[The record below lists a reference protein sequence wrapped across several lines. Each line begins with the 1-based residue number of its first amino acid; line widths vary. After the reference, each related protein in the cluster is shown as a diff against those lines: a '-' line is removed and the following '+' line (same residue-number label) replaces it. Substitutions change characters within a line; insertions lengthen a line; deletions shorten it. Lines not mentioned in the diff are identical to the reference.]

1 MHSHRIFTIIFSA
14 HVQTFSTVQ
23 PTFLLPPSI
32 AETPQQWPWSMPVI
46 TKFPQ
51 LLQNGTS
58 SCLGYGPC
66 SLQPD
71 PSSVSTQP
79 PHLSNETE
87 LVANQSSLEE
97 SMQLPD
103 ASENEPTELLCLES
117 AVTKGQATYPELFFL
132 KKDYNRKVILE
143 VTPKR
148 MHHVSGS
155 GLISVARIT
164 FNQVEPSGFTYDLQ
178 VLFSSIET
186 GSVANLDEFMSVC
199 SKLST
204 DAQYKFCPG
213 LNEKFYYDTFFA
225 TIRYHINSVRIWEKP
240 FNRIDSKNCSMWHQL
255 SKNQS
260 KEEKKSLEVLCGS
273 CKRLCTNLEYR
284 KRQTDVSPA
293 RKVAR
298 QQSSSH
304 FKLKYLS
311 PLSTAARK
319 KAAQKERSA
328 DKAKLAKH
336 EELDVPL
343 DDDQSDEL
351 CDVIKRIEETCPN
364 ELDKIFQEGDDRAVG
379 DLVRNSWEA
388 DKLNGKKSFFKD
400 QHKNGKFGDFFVDF
414 C

>member
-1 MHSHRIFTIIFSA
+1 
-14 HVQTFSTVQ
+14 
-23 PTFLLPPSI
+23 
-32 AETPQQWPWSMPVI
+32 MPVI

-51 LLQNGTS
+51 LLQDGTS

-225 TIRYHINSVRIWEKP
+225 TIRYHIN
-240 FNRIDSKNCSMWHQL
+240 N
-255 SKNQS
+255 
-260 KEEKKSLEVLCGS
+260 
-273 CKRLCTNLEYR
+273 
-284 KRQTDVSPA
+284 
-293 RKVAR
+293 
-298 QQSSSH
+298 
-304 FKLKYLS
+304 
-311 PLSTAARK
+311 
-319 KAAQKERSA
+319 
-328 DKAKLAKH
+328 
-336 EELDVPL
+336 
-343 DDDQSDEL
+343 
-351 CDVIKRIEETCPN
+351 
-364 ELDKIFQEGDDRAVG
+364 
-379 DLVRNSWEA
+379 
-388 DKLNGKKSFFKD
+388 
-400 QHKNGKFGDFFVDF
+400 
-414 C
+414 